1 MADEGNAS
9 RADDRVLLTLPALR
23 VEVER
28 LRDELT
34 SMRTALREEG
44 KRLRTAVEE
53 ERSATQ
59 KATHERDLER
69 ERRERL
75 EKDLAALR
83 AEIERLRGDHDGRL
97 RAEERVAAIDEAAK
111 MIERNLE
118 AILDRRERA
127 ISEKDRVIASL
138 ARALGSAERERDILV
153 EGPASGP
160 ATLLRRLL
168 GGRKILVPAPRP
180 STAAKAPPPAPPPG
194 EPAPAPNGSP
204 STEPAATP
212 APGAAPSP

>member
-1 MADEGNAS
+1 MADEGTAS
-9 RADDRVLLTLPALR
+9 RADDRVPLTLPALR

-44 KRLRTAVEE
+44 KRLRSAVEE
-53 ERSATQ
+53 ERSATV

-75 EKDLAALR
+75 EKDLAGLR

-97 RAEERVAAIDEAAK
+97 RAEERVVAIDEAARL
-111 MIERNLE
+111 IERNLE

-180 STAAKAPPPAPPPG
+180 SAAAKSPPPAPPPG

-204 STEPAATP
+204 APEPTP
-212 APGAAPSP
+212 APGAAPNP

>member
-9 RADDRVLLTLPALR
+9 RADDRVPLTLPALR

-28 LRDELT
+28 LRDELA

-53 ERSATQ
+53 ERSATM
-59 KATHERDLER
+59 KAAHERDLER

-75 EKDLAALR
+75 EKDLAGVR
-83 AEIERLRGDHDGRL
+83 SEVERLRGDHDGRL
-97 RAEERVAAIDEAAK
+97 RAEERVAAIDEAARL
-111 MIERNLE
+111 IEKNLE
-118 AILDRRERA
+118 AILDRRERT
-127 ISEKDRVIASL
+127 ISEKDRASASL

-153 EGPASGP
+153 EGPVSGP

-168 GGRKILVPAPRP
+168 GGRKVLVPAPR
-180 STAAKAPPPAPPPG
+180 TAPPAKPPSPAPQPT
-194 EPAPAPNGSP
+194 EPTPAPNGSSGP
-204 STEPAATP
+204 EP
-212 APGAAPSP
+212 APSPAPSAAPAP